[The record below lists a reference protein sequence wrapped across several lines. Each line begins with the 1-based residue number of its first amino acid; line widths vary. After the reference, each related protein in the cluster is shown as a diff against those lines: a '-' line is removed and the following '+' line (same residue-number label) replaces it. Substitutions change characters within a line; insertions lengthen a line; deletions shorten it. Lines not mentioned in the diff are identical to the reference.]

1 MQAWPGAD
9 LETRLGAARK
19 RLGPRRAAEKE
30 EAGRAVFL
38 RGENKPARSGE
49 VIEFW

>member
-1 MQAWPGAD
+1 MWAWPRAD
-9 LETRLGAARK
+9 LETRLGTARK

-38 RGENKPARSGE
+38 RGKDKPA
-49 VIEFW
+49 